1 MLWWDSF
8 DEGVQF
14 GATAADCAAGGGDE
28 AATMDPPLFDIDF
41 KTAEELLEEGWNSSE
56 YLHILLFF
64 SASLHIGSTFR
75 CVSGFTLHHHP
86 WMDWILVAAQ
96 TEWDL
101 MLKHKF
107 RTLKGLPLEK

>member
-41 KTAEELLEEGWNSSE
+41 KTAEELLEEG
-56 YLHILLFF
+56 
-64 SASLHIGSTFR
+64 
-75 CVSGFTLHHHP
+75 
-86 WMDWILVAAQ
+86 
-96 TEWDL
+96 
-101 MLKHKF
+101 
-107 RTLKGLPLEK
+107 